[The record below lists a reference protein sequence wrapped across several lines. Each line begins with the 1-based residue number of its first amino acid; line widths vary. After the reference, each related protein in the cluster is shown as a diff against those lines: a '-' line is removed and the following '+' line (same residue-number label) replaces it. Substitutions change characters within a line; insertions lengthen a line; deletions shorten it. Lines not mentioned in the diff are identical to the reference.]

1 MKKVRHIL
9 KQLFTILREIKIMRF
24 IITLAFTAVLT
35 ITFASCGKKGQVSIL
50 EIVDKAQYGDTH
62 AYAEWQGR
70 YWEVFGNRGDAK
82 FSALTTRI
90 YTTSFD
96 SIKKVIDDEF
106 GPCEY
111 SKANMPKDLISED
124 GFYWHLSR
132 LSCDDVYYW
141 SNDTLSIAWA
151 LFEVQDD
158 YGYAYLDIER
168 SPLPWVRELE
178 YNNPLRNDTNYISVY
193 FRFDTI
199 INNFEVSGIFY
210 PTYDEDNETDY
221 YHGWF
226 YEVGARLFFRNVETG
241 KDYVWTD
248 YEESCHC
255 FKRIFSSKNIDGII
269 TADGFRGFKNGDT
282 YIFDYNTFVYDD
294 AENPFCRYAEY
305 QFLDVDNDG
314 KDELLLGY
322 YGGGPHGITLYE
334 AYKMTDSGLVSTSMT
349 FDEHSH
355 VNFKRPAIS
364 SKNNENN

>member
-1 MKKVRHIL
+1 MKRNLIFAL
-9 KQLFTILREIKIMRF
+9 
-24 IITLAFTAVLT
+24 TAVLT

-158 YGYAYLDIER
+158 YGYAYLDIDR
-168 SPLPWVRELE
+168 SHL
-178 YNNPLRNDTNYISVY
+178 
-193 FRFDTI
+193 
-199 INNFEVSGIFY
+199 
-210 PTYDEDNETDY
+210 
-221 YHGWF
+221 
-226 YEVGARLFFRNVETG
+226 
-241 KDYVWTD
+241 
-248 YEESCHC
+248 
-255 FKRIFSSKNIDGII
+255 
-269 TADGFRGFKNGDT
+269 
-282 YIFDYNTFVYDD
+282 
-294 AENPFCRYAEY
+294 
-305 QFLDVDNDG
+305 
-314 KDELLLGY
+314 
-322 YGGGPHGITLYE
+322 
-334 AYKMTDSGLVSTSMT
+334 
-349 FDEHSH
+349 
-355 VNFKRPAIS
+355 
-364 SKNNENN
+364 